1 METARSSVRLYSVD
15 GGDVDQRSNRLRFS
29 AAGHCVVP
37 IARFQGATPNAF
49 GVDGKFDGWEAVT
62 PWERYAQRERLA
74 RLVAMV
80 SLTRDFSSLDS
91 GRHLVSARI
100 LRGSCDARIRR
111 PLR

>member
-1 METARSSVRLYSVD
+1 METARSIVRLCSVD
-15 GGDVDQRSNRLRFS
+15 GGDVDQRSDRLRFS
-29 AAGHCVVP
+29 AAGHRFVP
-37 IARFQGATPNAF
+37 IARFQGATAWAA
-49 GVDGKFDGWEAVT
+49 VDGKFNGWEAVT

>member
-1 METARSSVRLYSVD
+1 MATSRPRVRLGSAE
-15 GGDVDQRSNRLRFS
+15 GGDVVQRADRLRLS

-37 IARFQGATPNAF
+37 NARFQGATAWAA
-49 GVDGKFDGWEAVT
+49 VDGKFDGWEAVT